1 MKYYVCKTVRLLN
14 YLSKKFDVI
23 KVDRDRNN
31 SSFCIFL
38 FEDSQELRNYLSDYN
53 K

>member
-14 YLSKKFDVI
+14 YLAKKFDVI

-31 SSFCIFL
+31 SNYCIFL
-38 FEDSQELRNYLSDYN
+38 FEDNQEFRNYLNNYN

>member
-14 YLSKKFDVI
+14 YLSKRFDVI

-31 SSFCIFL
+31 KDFIVFL
-38 FEDSQELRNYLSDYN
+38 FEDSVSLRSYLRNYN
-53 K
+53 N